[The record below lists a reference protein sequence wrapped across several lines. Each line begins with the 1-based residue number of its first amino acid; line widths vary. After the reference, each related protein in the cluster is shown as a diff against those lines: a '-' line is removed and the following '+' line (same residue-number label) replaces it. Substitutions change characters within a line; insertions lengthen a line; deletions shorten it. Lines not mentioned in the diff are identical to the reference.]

1 MIYSNYPFT
10 LDIHGVVSQI
20 SFPVSLNDT
29 ARSLLISLTDGGRP
43 YEISHGCRA
52 VLAAVKPDG
61 TRLLN
66 DCIIVGNKI
75 IRYDFTPQTAS
86 FKGKIDCEVRLYGE
100 DGNLVTSPRFT
111 IVVYE
116 GLLDE
121 RIVSEDEKTT
131 INNMLVAEQLRV
143 AAENERVAAEAERE
157 EVAKRAEAAADRV
170 KESLNGDRVYIR
182 YSAYPDG
189 EGYVSE
195 WARGLNYIGVAAGLD
210 EPTDKSGYEWSIFAP
225 TVYVG
230 SGDMPDYADIQIDPN
245 GEDDLP
251 IDVSVIEKLTVK
263 GQTIINEGI
272 ASGEHSIAGGTTDKN
287 FIESL
292 IGQLGSNLLKLNPS
306 EAIGPLSISLGADNK
321 ALSGASLAMG
331 YDNISGCKG
340 YYFDTI
346 DFENKT
352 IKLSKTR
359 RASSLISPSY
369 PDSIGWQKGDILF
382 IVNGDKYFLEI
393 ANVSGNTVEVKNLP
407 FSSISYSSV
416 LSVYTY
422 SKPNDRTV
430 VNLNRPTD
438 GVVTLGW
445 GAFGI
450 GAQNVVTGSNALA
463 LGYKNVVAGD
473 FGAAFGQEN
482 EVGYSGFAAGIMNKA
497 KGKAAFSAGDNNEAN
512 GFASSAEGYY
522 TRANSNVQHVQG
534 KYNIV
539 DNNEKYAHIVGNG
552 KSEETRSNAHTLDW
566 DGNAWFAGLITS
578 FGGVVCGTQGG
589 QYTAESVSGYYA
601 IRHASNDSP
610 YKGVHPKIIVLSAK
624 AKDAS
629 DESCAFVVYDNRA
642 NFGLRITNNLTSGGG
657 VKVDFV
663 RNAVWTSND
672 FKGYIML
679 NPELENGLSKSMVFR
694 ALPENAN
701 YNTYY
706 TVIY

>member
-61 TRLLN
+61 ARLLN

-230 SGDMPDYADIQIDPN
+230 SGDMPDYADIQIDPDGEYIDDSTPQLKGYATGNIVRLEDVAQEPQELRVKVEGRNLLPYPFEDTTKTDGGVTYTDN
-245 GEDDLP
+245 GDGTITLNGTYDGNGSEFILGEITIKESGNYFLSGCPAGGGTYNYILYAMPTRGYGDMYIDGGVGCGFYANAGDTLKVMITPAAASAGTVYDGLTFKPQLELGEKTEFCPPFGCTTVVASGKNLFDGTILSGYFKNVNGGLEGSTLAKFKSLLLDLP
-251 IDVSVIEKLTVK
+251 KGTYTLSFGVAAVIIR
-263 GQTIINEGI
+263 TIIDGKYDSAPVGVTNIKTYTFTTNGGKVGFSFKRNDDTAWVVNTPIQIEIGSKATEYEPFTGSKYTPSDDGNVEGV
-272 ASGEHSIAGGTTDKN
+272 ASIYPTTVLATTNGAVLNVEYDRD
-287 FIESL
+287 
-292 IGQLGSNLLKLNPS
+292 LGRVISNLES
-306 EAIGPLSISLGADNK
+306 
-321 ALSGASLAMG
+321 
-331 YDNISGCKG
+331 
-340 YYFDTI
+340 
-346 DFENKT
+346 
-352 IKLSKTR
+352 
-359 RASSLISPSY
+359 
-369 PDSIGWQKGDILF
+369 
-382 IVNGDKYFLEI
+382 
-393 ANVSGNTVEVKNLP
+393 
-407 FSSISYSSV
+407 
-416 LSVYTY
+416 
-422 SKPNDRTV
+422 
-430 VNLNRPTD
+430 
-438 GVVTLGW
+438 
-445 GAFGI
+445 
-450 GAQNVVTGSNALA
+450 
-463 LGYKNVVAGD
+463 
-473 FGAAFGQEN
+473 
-482 EVGYSGFAAGIMNKA
+482 
-497 KGKAAFSAGDNNEAN
+497 
-512 GFASSAEGYY
+512 
-522 TRANSNVQHVQG
+522 
-534 KYNIV
+534 IV
-539 DNNEKYAHIVGNG
+539 D
-552 KSEETRSNAHTLDW
+552 TL
-566 DGNAWFAGLITS
+566 L
-578 FGGVVCGTQGG
+578 GG
-589 QYTAESVSGYYA
+589 
-601 IRHASNDSP
+601 
-610 YKGVHPKIIVLSAK
+610 
-624 AKDAS
+624 
-629 DESCAFVVYDNRA
+629 
-642 NFGLRITNNLTSGGG
+642 
-657 VKVDFV
+657 
-663 RNAVWTSND
+663 
-672 FKGYIML
+672 
-679 NPELENGLSKSMVFR
+679 
-694 ALPENAN
+694 
-701 YNTYY
+701 
-706 TVIY
+706 